1 MTRSAPRSP
10 RDPVKRRGA
19 PVVERV
25 LEVAL
30 EALAERGFQ
39 GLSVPEVAE
48 RAGLNKTSVYRR
60 WPTKEALVAA
70 ALESALGHAAA
81 LPDKGSLHAD
91 LVAFAQTAVAFVTAP
106 LGRAVMRTL
115 LADAENPEVRAIA
128 DQMLAAQRSGPR
140 ALFRRAQERGELAAD
155 ADVTMA
161 LTVVA
166 GAILHR
172 SFIEQK
178 SVSKDF
184 VSRLVALVV
193 RGLGA
198 APKP

>member
-1 MTRSAPRSP
+1 MTRSAPSSP
-10 RDPVKRRGA
+10 KDPVKRRGA

-70 ALESALGHAAA
+70 ALESALGHAAP
-81 LPDKGSLHAD
+81 LPDTGSLYED
-91 LVAFAQTAVAFVTAP
+91 LVVFAHTAVAFVTAP

-115 LADAENPEVRAIA
+115 LADADNPEVRAIA
-128 DQMLAAQRSGPR
+128 DEMLAAQRSGPR
-140 ALFRRAQERGELAAD
+140 VILRRAQERGELDAN

-184 VSRLVALVV
+184 IQRLVSLIV
-193 RGLGA
+193 RGLGPP
-198 APKP
+198 PKA